1 MPLKWD
7 LPGGTVEAGETVE
20 ETLLREVRE
29 ETNLN
34 IKPLYPIYVY
44 NNLDQLPI
52 RQTIQIVYLCECLDE
67 NNDVIRLN
75 SLEHE
80 EYKWIDFSELNR
92 FDCIAFLNKHYHHC
106 QTTLENIH

>member
-1 MPLKWD
+1 M
-7 LPGGTVEAGETVE
+7 
-20 ETLLREVRE
+20 
-29 ETNLN
+29 
-34 IKPLYPIYVY
+34 
-44 NNLDQLPI
+44 
-52 RQTIQIVYLCECLDE
+52 TIQIVYLCECLDE

-92 FDCIAFLNKHYHHC
+92 FDCIAFLNNLYHHC